1 MVSLAIPKDDL
12 KNMTYT
18 DLNNQK
24 SFLKQKDEKN
34 EDVKTVD
41 FQNLKNIS
49 TELQSRNTTYIL
61 LIGTGIIIGL
71 FALRKFKN

>member
-61 LIGTGIIIGL
+61 LIGVGIVIGL
-71 FALRKFKN
+71 VALRKLK

>member
-61 LIGTGIIIGL
+61 LIGVGIAIGL
-71 FALRKFKN
+71 VALRKLK

>member
-34 EDVKTVD
+34 EDVKIVD

-61 LIGTGIIIGL
+61 LIGVGIVIGL
-71 FALRKFKN
+71 VALRKLK

>member
-12 KNMTYT
+12 KNMSYT

-71 FALRKFKN
+71 VALRKLK

>member
-71 FALRKFKN
+71 VALRKLK

>member
-24 SFLKQKDEKN
+24 NFLKQKDEKN

-61 LIGTGIIIGL
+61 LIGIGIAVGL
-71 FALRKFKN
+71 VALRKLK